1 MSDVAAERELML
13 RLLSGYFYSQTLY
26 VFAQLRIADR
36 LRDGPRDASEL
47 AREAGAD
54 PEALQRLLRALASLG
69 VVVELAD
76 GRFDRN
82 ALGAWL
88 DSERDDSLHELAVL
102 GGHPLHWG
110 AWGKLLHSVTTGGT
124 AFDAFAGR
132 SWFDALA
139 REPALLATVQRI
151 LARVAAPHSAWLA
164 QLELERFARIIDLGG
179 GFGEL
184 ARAVARAHPTA
195 ALTLFDRPEVVAAA
209 PLPAGIARVAGD
221 FFARVPASDAY
232 LLRFVL
238 HDWDDA
244 AAQRILVR
252 CRESMSAD
260 SRLFVIE
267 SLLSDGPGAAI
278 AKTHDVNMLVL
289 TGGRER
295 TLTQY
300 RALLDAAGLAITR
313 QLAAARGGP
322 DVLEAMPA

>member
-1 MSDVAAERELML
+1 VADADRELML

-26 VFAQLRIADR
+26 VFAELRIADR
-36 LRDGPRDASEL
+36 LRDGPRHASEL
-47 AREAGAD
+47 AHEAGAD
-54 PEALQRLLRALASLG
+54 PEALQRLLRALAALG
-69 VVVELAD
+69 VLVELAD
-76 GRFDRN
+76 GRFDRT
-82 ALGAWL
+82 ALGSWL
-88 DSERDDSLHELAVL
+88 DSERDDTLHELAVL

-124 AFDAFAGR
+124 AFAEFAGR
-132 SWFDALA
+132 SWFEALA
-139 REPALLATVQRI
+139 QEPTLLATVQRI
-151 LARVAAPHSAWLA
+151 LGRVAAPQDAWLA
-164 QLELERFARIIDLGG
+164 QLELERFARIIDVGG

-184 ARAVARAHPTA
+184 ARAVARAHPAA
-195 ALTLFDRPEVVAAA
+195 ALTLFDRPEVIAAA

-244 AAQRILVR
+244 AAHRILAR
-252 CRESMSAD
+252 CRESMHAD

-267 SLLSDGPGAAI
+267 SVLPEGPGAAI

-295 TLTQY
+295 TRAQY
-300 RALLDAAGLAITR
+300 RALLHDAGLAITR
-313 QLAAARGGP
+313 HLAPSHGGP
-322 DVLEAMPA
+322 DVLEATPT